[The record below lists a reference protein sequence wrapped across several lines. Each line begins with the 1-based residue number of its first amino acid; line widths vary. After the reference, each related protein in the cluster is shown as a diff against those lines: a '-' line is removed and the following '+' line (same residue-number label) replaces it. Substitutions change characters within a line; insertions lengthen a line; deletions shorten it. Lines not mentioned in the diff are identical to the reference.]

1 MVNFLLIF
9 FYPGPSVGS
18 ATTAGAGTGRAC
30 SARAVCRRVLAGKLY
45 SGILAR
51 SCHVTTEF
59 RPQTTRCCSASRNR
73 QCLRWVFHLTTQK
86 EGETREAEIYCIF
99 LKSFFSSFFGICS
112 HLFISF
118 FLLLSSIST
127 VLFAVVISSNLG
139 IKSICRDWSR
149 QAYKMSNFDGNYK
162 RLHPSLRWQK

>member
-1 MVNFLLIF
+1 MLVTWD
-9 FYPGPSVGS
+9 SS
-18 ATTAGAGTGRAC
+18 AQQLQNYHFI
-30 SARAVCRRVLAGKLY
+30 VIKCRRVLAGKLY

-99 LKSFFSSFFGICS
+99 FEVFFF
-112 HLFISF
+112 F
-118 FLLLSSIST
+118 FLLRVS
-127 VLFAVVISSNLG
+127 
-139 IKSICRDWSR
+139 
-149 QAYKMSNFDGNYK
+149 Y
-162 RLHPSLRWQK
+162 SLRPGHAIVQNLLFEAVAEK